1 MTKYKVLNVKLSNSP
16 LNKLTE
22 VILNLLSKLNG
33 NSNDETNFPYNLL
46 LTDTQVSEDLQRF
59 CKWLIS

>member
-22 VILNLLSKLNG
+22 VILNLLPKLNG

-46 LTDTQVSEDLQRF
+46 LTDTQVSEDLQSF

>member
-46 LTDTQVSEDLQRF
+46 LTDTQVSEDLQSF
-59 CKWLIS
+59 CRWLIS

>member
-22 VILNLLSKLNG
+22 IILNLLSKLNG

-46 LTDTQVSEDLQRF
+46 LTDTQVSEDLQSF

>member
-46 LTDTQVSEDLQRF
+46 LTDTQVSEDLQSF

>member
-33 NSNDETNFPYNLL
+33 NSNDETNFPCNLL
-46 LTDTQVSEDLQRF
+46 LTDTQVSEDLQSF